1 MQLSRAR
8 VLAFVSQALPIAG
21 LGLPIVIY
29 LPPFYAEELG
39 LGLTAVGSI
48 FMITRFFDVAIDPAF
63 GLLADR
69 HATRW
74 GRRKPWIAAALPI
87 LAISVWQIFL
97 PAGAVSG
104 TYLLIWL
111 LVLYI
116 GWTFATISIVAWSAE
131 LATDYDARTR
141 LQGAYQAMLMIGL
154 IAVLAVPA
162 VYEAAGV
169 LSMREKMRGV
179 GLFIIVLLIPT
190 FIAAITRVPE
200 VPVTERAHVDW
211 RGVVASLWNSRPLRR
226 LLLADLLVGLSS
238 GVSGSLVVFVMKD
251 ALALGQRSGVL
262 MLCYFLSGCIA
273 IPLWVKIGARAEK
286 HTTLIWA
293 QLYSIVLLPIFFLLT
308 PGNFWLALVVL
319 MLFGIPYASHRFLMK
334 AIMADITDED
344 QVSTGRMQAG
354 VYFSLLASTEK
365 IGLALAVG
373 VTYALLD
380 YVGFKTGVAND
391 KAAINGLLWVFVA
404 LPTVLHLLCALT
416 LWRFPLGRERQRAL
430 RRQIEGAGA

>member
-1 MQLSRAR
+1 MRLSRVR

-69 HATRW
+69 YGTRW
-74 GRRKPWIAAALPI
+74 GRRKPWIAAAIPI
-87 LAISVWQIFL
+87 LAVSVWAVFL
-97 PAGAVSG
+97 PPG
-104 TYLLIWL
+104 TVGGGYLLIWL
-111 LVLYI
+111 LILYV

-141 LQGAYQAMLMIGL
+141 LQGAYQAMLMVGL

-162 VYEAAGV
+162 VYEATGV
-169 LSMREKMRGV
+169 TSMREKMRGV
-179 GLFIIVLLIPT
+179 GIFIVVLLIPT
-190 FIAAITRVPE
+190 FIAAIAWVPE

-211 RGVVASLWNSRPLRR
+211 RGVLANLWRSRALRR
-226 LLLADLLVGLSS
+226 LLLADLLVGLSG
-238 GVSGSLVVFVMKD
+238 GVSGSLVVFVIKD
-251 ALALGQRSGVL
+251 GFALGQRSGVL
-262 MLCYFLSGCIA
+262 MLVYFLAGCIA
-273 IPLWVKIGARAEK
+273 IPLWVKLGARAEK
-286 HTTLIWA
+286 HTALIWA
-293 QLYSIVLLPIFFLLT
+293 QLYSVLLLPVFFLIG
-308 PGNFWLALVVL
+308 PGDFWMALVVL
-319 MLFGIPYASHRFLMK
+319 VLFGIPYASHRFLMK
-334 AIMADITDED
+334 AMMADITDED

-380 YVGFKTGVAND
+380 LVGFRTGVAND
-391 KAAINGLLWVFVA
+391 KAAIDGLLGVFIGLPAA
-404 LPTVLHLLCALT
+404 LHILCALV
-416 LWRFPLGRERQRAL
+416 LWRFPLGRERQREL
-430 RRQIEGAGA
+430 RRQIEGTG

>member
-69 HATRW
+69 HGTRW
-74 GRRKPWIAAALPI
+74 GRRKPWIAAAIPI
-87 LAISVWQIFL
+87 LGISVWQIFL
-97 PAGAVSG
+97 PSG
-104 TYLLIWL
+104 TVAGSYLLVWL
-111 LVLYI
+111 LVLYV

-162 VYEAAGV
+162 VYEAVGV
-169 LSMREKMRGV
+169 ASLREKMRGV
-179 GLFIIVLLIPT
+179 GIFIVALLVPT
-190 FIAAITRVPE
+190 FVAAIAWVPE

-211 RGVVASLWNSRPLRR
+211 RGVVATLWKSRALRR

-238 GVSGSLVVFVMKD
+238 GVSGSLVVFVIKD
-251 ALALGQRSGVL
+251 GYALGQRSGVL
-262 MLCYFLSGCIA
+262 MLVYFLAGCLA
-273 IPLWVKIGARAEK
+273 IPLWVKLGSKVEK

-293 QLYSIVLLPIFFLLT
+293 QLYSVVLLPVFFLLE
-308 PGNFWLALVVL
+308 PGEFWLALLVL
-319 MLFGIPYASHRFLMK
+319 LLFGIPYASHRFLMK

-344 QVSTGRMQAG
+344 QVATGRMQAG

-380 YVGFKTGVAND
+380 WVGFKTGVAND
-391 KAAINGLLWVFVA
+391 KAAIHGLLWVFVA
-404 LPTVLHLLCALT
+404 LPTALHILCALT
-416 LWRFPLGRERQRAL
+416 LWRFPLGRDRQRAL
-430 RRQIEGAGA
+430 RRQIEGVGA

>member
-8 VLAFVSQALPIAG
+8 VLAFVAQALPIAG

-48 FMITRFFDVAIDPAF
+48 FMISRFFDVGIDPAF

-69 HATRW
+69 HGTRW

-87 LAISVWQIFL
+87 LALSVWQIFL
-97 PAGAVSG
+97 PSGAVGGS
-104 TYLLIWL
+104 YLLIWL
-111 LVLYI
+111 LVLYV

-141 LQGAYQAMLMIGL
+141 LQGAYQAMLMVGL
-154 IAVLAVPA
+154 IAVLSVPA
-162 VYEAAGV
+162 VYEAVGIHA
-169 LSMREKMRGV
+169 MREKMRGV
-179 GLFIIVLLIPT
+179 GLFIVVLLVPT
-190 FIAAITRVPE
+190 FIAAIAWVPE

-211 RGVVASLWNSRPLRR
+211 RGVVATLWRSRPLRR

-262 MLCYFLSGCIA
+262 MLVYFLTGCIA
-273 IPLWVKIGARAEK
+273 IPLWVKIGAKAEK

-293 QLYSIVLLPIFFLLT
+293 QLYSVVLLPVFFLLT

-354 VYFSLLASTEK
+354 IYFSLLASTEK

-380 YVGFKTGVAND
+380 WVGFKTGVAND
-391 KAAINGLLWVFVA
+391 KAAIDGLLWVFVA
-404 LPTVLHLLCALT
+404 LPTVLHILCALT
-416 LWRFPLGRERQRAL
+416 LWRFPLGRERQREL

>member
-69 HATRW
+69 HGTRW
-74 GRRKPWIAAALPI
+74 GRRKPWIAAAIPI
-87 LAISVWQIFL
+87 LAVSVWAVFL
-97 PAGAVSG
+97 PPGTVSG
-104 TYLLIWL
+104 GYLLVWL
-111 LVLYI
+111 LILYV
-116 GWTFATISIVAWSAE
+116 GWTLATISIVAWSAE

-154 IAVLAVPA
+154 IAILAVPA
-162 VYEAAGV
+162 VLEATGV
-169 LSMREKMRGV
+169 TSMREKMRGV
-179 GLFIIVLLIPT
+179 GLFIVVLLVPT
-190 FIAAITRVPE
+190 FIAAIAWVPE

-211 RGVVASLWNSRPLRR
+211 RGVLATLWRSRPLRR
-226 LLLADLLVGLSS
+226 LLLADLLVGLSG
-238 GVSGSLVVFVMKD
+238 GVSGSLVVFVIKD
-251 ALALGQRSGVL
+251 AFALGQRSGVL
-262 MLCYFLSGCIA
+262 MLVYFLAGCVA
-273 IPLWVKIGARAEK
+273 IPLWVRIGAKAEK

-293 QLYSIVLLPIFFLLT
+293 QLYSVGLLPVFFLLT
-308 PGNFWLALVVL
+308 PGNFPMALIVL
-319 MLFGIPYASHRFLMK
+319 VLFGIPYASHRFLMK
-334 AIMADITDED
+334 AMMADITDED
-344 QVSTGRMQAG
+344 QVRTGRMQAG

-373 VTYALLD
+373 VTYAVLD
-380 YVGFKTGVAND
+380 LVGFRTGVAND
-391 KAAINGLLWVFVA
+391 EAAIKGLLTVFVA
-404 LPTVLHLLCALT
+404 LPATLHILCALA
-416 LWRFPLGRERQRAL
+416 LRRFPLGRERQREL
-430 RRQIEGAGA
+430 RQQIEAAGG